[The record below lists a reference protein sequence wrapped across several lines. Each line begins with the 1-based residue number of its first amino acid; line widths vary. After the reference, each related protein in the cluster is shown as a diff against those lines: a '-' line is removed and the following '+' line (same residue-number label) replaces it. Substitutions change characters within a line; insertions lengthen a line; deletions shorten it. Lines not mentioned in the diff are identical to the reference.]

1 MLLWSVNTLSL
12 FPFLGFFG
20 RSERHKKESEAHDSL
35 AKHRETQH
43 THFCCSKAQS
53 RSLALSVSK
62 IKIQLIFEENRNISR
77 KGKRSEDAMI
87 KTCSIQYEG
96 NLTFFRLPDLL
107 FNVGVLWLTLR
118 CSFYTLRSRHPTHH
132 GSITGKDIATDMK
145 WGIRQQ

>member
-43 THFCCSKAQS
+43 THFCCSKA
-53 RSLALSVSK
+53 
-62 IKIQLIFEENRNISR
+62 
-77 KGKRSEDAMI
+77 D
-87 KTCSIQYEG
+87 
-96 NLTFFRLPDLL
+96 
-107 FNVGVLWLTLR
+107 LWLSPSPKSKSNWFLR
-118 CSFYTLRSRHPTHH
+118 KIGTFPGKERGQKTQWSKHAQYNMKAISLFSDSRISSSTWAFCDLPCVGSFYTLRSRHPTHH